1 MNTVPCPH
9 CGKSVEVSSLLETQM
24 RQKILAE
31 SREDHKKQLEVAK
44 REVADQLQQ
53 KLSEEFALKVK
64 LASENENAAKER
76 LKSLES
82 QILELTKQ
90 LRTIMFEKDQLKVEM
105 EKRLLLEQEAIR
117 KRAIDETLERTKLE
131 VKEKEK
137 TIDDLKKALD
147 EAQRKATIGS
157 QQLQGEIQELDLET
171 TLRAGFPD
179 DTIEPVG
186 KGIMGADI
194 RQVVKSA
201 KGTICGTIL
210 WESKRTKNWTDSWLP
225 KLKED
230 LRNDKAHI
238 AVLVSETLPSDIST
252 EILNRDGVWI
262 CSPSFS
268 LILAQLLREALIR
281 EARQRYIND
290 QRSTRAEDLYAYVTG
305 HEFSQ
310 QIERMIETF
319 LDMKTQLEKERVAY
333 EKFWKQR
340 EMQITKLL
348 SGTSGIY
355 GSMHG
360 IAGSALPSIPSL
372 TLQEE

>member
-1 MNTVPCPH
+1 
-9 CGKSVEVSSLLETQM
+9 
-24 RQKILAE
+24 
-31 SREDHKKQLEVAK
+31 
-44 REVADQLQQ
+44 
-53 KLSEEFALKVK
+53 
-64 LASENENAAKER
+64 
-76 LKSLES
+76 
-82 QILELTKQ
+82 
-90 LRTIMFEKDQLKVEM
+90 
-105 EKRLLLEQEAIR
+105 
-117 KRAIDETLERTKLE
+117 
-131 VKEKEK
+131 
-137 TIDDLKKALD
+137 
-147 EAQRKATIGS
+147 
-157 QQLQGEIQELDLET
+157 
-171 TLRAGFPD
+171 
-179 DTIEPVG
+179 
-186 KGIMGADI
+186 
-194 RQVVKSA
+194 VKSA
-201 KGTICGTIL
+201 KGTVCGTIL

-238 AVLVSETLPSDIST
+238 AVLVSETLPSDVSS

-268 LILAQLLREALIR
+268 LILSQLLREALIR

-355 GSMHG
+355 GSIHG
-360 IAGSALPSIPSL
+360 IAGSALPQIPSL